1 MPKRG
6 FRQGEC
12 CEFLMSYVLVKFW
25 RTKPEFQRLTPCL
38 PRKVPLLQIC
48 GACGVIRCLMN
59 EISRP
64 VGSWCWIVE
73 CFDLADA
80 LRQIFAPCICLY
92 GLLAI
97 LRIGA
102 TGRIDATKVSW
113 RKKSREPPDGKTT
126 AASLQPRAAS
136 DLTKGLC
143 GDTKGRTLWMVLWL
157 QRPLLDQWGQGKGLI
172 PSSWCWGLGHG
183 MSRYV
188 RKFGGIY

>member
-113 RKKSREPPDGKTT
+113 RQKSRKPPDGAT
-126 AASLQPRAAS
+126 AA
-136 DLTKGLC
+136 
-143 GDTKGRTLWMVLWL
+143 
-157 QRPLLDQWGQGKGLI
+157 RPLRWRQREDIVDGFVASKASLGSMRPGWRKGWSPKKLLMLG
-172 PSSWCWGLGHG
+172 SGHG